1 MHLMKN
7 VLFLLYLVISFSVFG
22 QSDLVRLKG
31 QVLYRNSFV
40 SDEAVVNS
48 TREISTITDENG
60 AFTIEVAVGDELV
73 FTAVNYQLEVIQIT
87 EDILNNGRLV
97 VEVTEKVR
105 QLDEV
110 VVTPDNQEAFI
121 ELKNEEFK
129 GFEYEMD
136 RASPVENIA
145 LSSTARGMQDGLNFI
160 SVFKLLK
167 SLLVPN
173 EGDNV
178 PKLKLSEA
186 LAKVYDERFFLQDLK
201 LSPAQIPDF
210 LTYCDERV
218 PTYQLLRKENEF
230 ELLEFLVT
238 TAEAFKKEMQ

>member
-1 MHLMKN
+1 MKN
-7 VLFLLYLVISFSVFG
+7 TLFFVVLWVSLSAFS
-22 QSDLVRLKG
+22 QAQLVRLKG

-60 AFTIEVAVGDELV
+60 AFSIEVAVGDELV
-73 FTAVNYQLEVIQIT
+73 FTAVNYQLEVIKIT
-87 EDILNNGRLV
+87 EDILKNGRLV

-129 GFEYEMD
+129 GFEYEID
-136 RASPVENIA
+136 RASAVDNIA
-145 LSSTARGMQDGLNFI
+145 LSPAVRGMQDGLNVV

-167 SLLVPN
+167 SLLASKDQQDVPSI
-173 EGDNV
+173 
-178 PKLKLSEA
+178 KLSEA
-186 LAKVYDERFFLQDLK
+186 LAKVYDERFFIEDLRLQR
-201 LSPAQIPDF
+201 AQIPDF
-210 LTYCDERV
+210 LAYCDERV
-218 PTYQLLRKENEF
+218 PTFELLRKENEF

-238 TAEAFKKEMQ
+238 TAEAFKEEMK

>member
-1 MHLMKN
+1 MKN
-7 VLFLLYLVISFSVFG
+7 TLFFVVLWVSLSAFS
-22 QSDLVRLKG
+22 QAQLVRLKG

-60 AFTIEVAVGDELV
+60 AFSIEVAVGDELV
-73 FTAVNYQLEVIQIT
+73 FTAVNYQLEVIKIT
-87 EDILNNGRLV
+87 EDILKNGRLV

-129 GFEYEMD
+129 GFEYEID
-136 RASPVENIA
+136 RASAVDNIA
-145 LSSTARGMQDGLNFI
+145 LSPAVRGMQDGLNVV

-167 SLLVPN
+167 SLLASKDQQDGPSI
-173 EGDNV
+173 
-178 PKLKLSEA
+178 KLSEA
-186 LAKVYDERFFLQDLK
+186 LAKVYDERFFIEDLRLQRT
-201 LSPAQIPDF
+201 QIPDF
-210 LTYCDERV
+210 LAYCDERV
-218 PTYQLLRKENEF
+218 PTFQLLRKENEF

-238 TAEAFKKEMQ
+238 TAEAFKEEMK

>member
-1 MHLMKN
+1 MKN
-7 VLFLLYLVISFSVFG
+7 TLFFVVLWVSLSAFS
-22 QSDLVRLKG
+22 QAQLVRLKG

-60 AFTIEVAVGDELV
+60 AFSIEVAVGDELV

-87 EDILNNGRLV
+87 EDILSNGRLV

-129 GFEYEMD
+129 GFEYEID
-136 RASPVENIA
+136 RASAVDNIA
-145 LSSTARGMQDGLNFI
+145 LSTSARGMQDGINFI
-160 SVFKLLK
+160 SV
-167 SLLVPN
+167 
-173 EGDNV
+173 
-178 PKLKLSEA
+178 
-186 LAKVYDERFFLQDLK
+186 
-201 LSPAQIPDF
+201 
-210 LTYCDERV
+210 
-218 PTYQLLRKENEF
+218 
-230 ELLEFLVT
+230 
-238 TAEAFKKEMQ
+238 

>member
-1 MHLMKN
+1 MKN
-7 VLFLLYLVISFSVFG
+7 VLFLLCLAIGSSVFG
-22 QSDLVRLKG
+22 QSELVRLKG

-40 SDEAVVNS
+40 SDEAVVNA

-129 GFEYEMD
+129 GFEYEID
-136 RASPVENIA
+136 RASAVDNIA
-145 LSSTARGMQDGLNFI
+145 LTSSVRGMQDGLNFI

-186 LAKVYDERFFLQDLK
+186 LAKVYDERFFVQDLK
-201 LSPAQIPDF
+201 LSTAQIPDF
-210 LTYCDERV
+210 LAYCDERV

-238 TAEAFKKEMQ
+238 TAEAFKKEME

>member
-1 MHLMKN
+1 MKN
-7 VLFLLYLVISFSVFG
+7 TLFFVVLWISLSAFS
-22 QSDLVRLKG
+22 QAQLVRLKG

-60 AFTIEVAVGDELV
+60 AFSIDVAVGDELV
-73 FTAVNYQLEVIQIT
+73 FTAVNFQLEVIKIT
-87 EDILNNGRLV
+87 EDILKNGRLV

-110 VVTPDNQEAFI
+110 VLTPDNQEAFI

-129 GFEYEMD
+129 GFECAID
-136 RASPVENIA
+136 RASAVDNIA
-145 LSSTARGMQDGLNFI
+145 LSPAVRGMQDGLNVV

-167 SLLVPN
+167 SLLASKDQQDGPSI
-173 EGDNV
+173 
-178 PKLKLSEA
+178 KLSEA
-186 LAKVYDERFFLQDLK
+186 LVKVYDERFFIEDLRLQR
-201 LSPAQIPDF
+201 AQIPDF
-210 LTYCDERV
+210 LAYCDERV
-218 PTYQLLRKENEF
+218 PTFQLLRKENEF

-238 TAEAFKKEMQ
+238 TAEAFKEEMK

>member
-1 MHLMKN
+1 MKN
-7 VLFLLYLVISFSVFG
+7 TLFFVVLWISLSAFS
-22 QSDLVRLKG
+22 QAQLVRLKG

-60 AFTIEVAVGDELV
+60 AFSIDVAVGDELV
-73 FTAVNYQLEVIQIT
+73 FTAVNFQLEVIKIT
-87 EDILNNGRLV
+87 EDILKNGRLV

-110 VVTPDNQEAFI
+110 VLTPDNQEAFI

-129 GFEYEMD
+129 GFEYAID
-136 RASPVENIA
+136 RASAVDNIA
-145 LSSTARGMQDGLNFI
+145 LSPAVRGMQDGLNVV

-167 SLLVPN
+167 SLLASKDQKDGPSI
-173 EGDNV
+173 
-178 PKLKLSEA
+178 KLSEA
-186 LAKVYDERFFLQDLK
+186 LAKVYDERFFIEDLRLQR
-201 LSPAQIPDF
+201 AQIPDF
-210 LTYCDERV
+210 LAYCDERV
-218 PTYQLLRKENEF
+218 PTFQLLRKENEF

-238 TAEAFKKEMQ
+238 TAEAFKEEMK

>member
-1 MHLMKN
+1 MKN
-7 VLFLLYLVISFSVFG
+7 TLFFVVLWVSLSAFS
-22 QSDLVRLKG
+22 QAQLVRLKG

-60 AFTIEVAVGDELV
+60 AFSIEVAVGDELV
-73 FTAVNYQLEVIQIT
+73 FTAVNYQLEVIKIT
-87 EDILNNGRLV
+87 EDILKNGRLV

-129 GFEYEMD
+129 GFEYEID
-136 RASPVENIA
+136 RASAVDNIA
-145 LSSTARGMQDGLNFI
+145 LSPAVRGMQDGLNVV

-167 SLLVPN
+167 SLLASKDQEDRPSI
-173 EGDNV
+173 
-178 PKLKLSEA
+178 KLSEA
-186 LAKVYDERFFLQDLK
+186 LAKVYDERFFIEDLRLQR
-201 LSPAQIPDF
+201 AQIPDF
-210 LTYCDERV
+210 LAYCDERV
-218 PTYQLLRKENEF
+218 PTFQLLRKENEF

-238 TAEAFKKEMQ
+238 TAEAFKEEMK

>member
-1 MHLMKN
+1 MKN
-7 VLFLLYLVISFSVFG
+7 TLFFVVLWISLSAFS
-22 QSDLVRLKG
+22 QAQLVRLKG

-60 AFTIEVAVGDELV
+60 AFSIDVAVGDELV
-73 FTAVNYQLEVIQIT
+73 FTAVNFQLEVIKIT
-87 EDILNNGRLV
+87 EDILKNGRLV

-110 VVTPDNQEAFI
+110 VLTPDNQEAFI

-129 GFEYEMD
+129 GFEYAID
-136 RASPVENIA
+136 RASAVDNIA
-145 LSSTARGMQDGLNFI
+145 LSPAVRGMQDGLNVV

-167 SLLVPN
+167 SLLASKDQQDGPN
-173 EGDNV
+173 I
-178 PKLKLSEA
+178 KLSEA
-186 LAKVYDERFFLQDLK
+186 LAKVYDERFFIEDLRLQR
-201 LSPAQIPDF
+201 AQIPDF
-210 LTYCDERV
+210 LAYCDERV
-218 PTYQLLRKENEF
+218 PTFQLLRKENEF

-238 TAEAFKKEMQ
+238 TAEAFKEEMK